1 MVTPDASAASRPE
14 PFTGQPPILPSG
26 ATLPRVIAV
35 DIDGT
40 LLGPEKVV
48 TARTRAAID
57 AVRSLGAHVVVA
69 TGRPLRTA
77 LPVAEQIAATSTIVA
92 YNGAAIWHAQRFQLL
107 RALDLGV
114 AQAAVERLRAAAP
127 GATLALETSRGW
139 YLDAELPA
147 GDPGNAAHLFRGGP
161 PVAIG
166 PLEGFMD
173 GGPIKL
179 LAVYDDAHPSAL
191 AESLNDLELYTTW
204 SLPFLL
210 EVHHPLV
217 NKGAALAHLCEE
229 WQVEPSEVAAFGD
242 QHNDSAMLAWAGLG
256 VAMGNSEPEAL
267 AAADLVTA
275 SNLEDGVA
283 LVLESWVRASAEAAV

>member
-1 MVTPDASAASRPE
+1 M
-14 PFTGQPPILPSG
+14 
-26 ATLPRVIAV
+26 IAL

-40 LLGPEKVV
+40 LLGPDKVV

-57 AVRSLGAHVVVA
+57 AVSALGVRVVIA

-77 LPVAEQIAATSTIVA
+77 LPVAEQIAATGTIVA
-92 YNGAAIWHAQRFQLL
+92 YNGAAMWHAQRFQLL
-107 RALDLGV
+107 RVLDLAV
-114 AQAAVERLRAAAP
+114 AQAAVQRLRAAAP

-139 YLDAELPA
+139 YLDAELPP
-147 GDPGNAAHLFRGGP
+147 GEPGNAAHLFRGGP

-179 LAVYDDAHPSAL
+179 LAVCDDAHPSDL
-191 AESLNDLELYTTW
+191 AVSLNDLDLYTTW

-217 NKGAALAHLCEE
+217 NKGAALAHLCAE
-229 WQVEPSEVAAFGD
+229 WQVGPSEVAAFGD
-242 QHNDSAMLAWAGLG
+242 QHNDSDMLAWAGLG

-275 SNLEDGVA
+275 SNLDDGVA
-283 LVLESWVRASAEAAV
+283 LVLESWLRASASKTAAGAAAGGAAAAEAAV